1 MKRTPL
7 ALLAAIL
14 VAVVWLLAACDSVT
28 QPIDPAGEAA
38 TSEALMATSHSSRLA
53 LDYVKTESGPS
64 SFNWFGSVSG
74 GINGDLETLVVDA
87 RLSPRIWHIQTVWTV
102 THTPTGGEKDFVAHL
117 NGTLDIVSGKLLLNG
132 KIVTGYLAGAQ
143 VHDEGVLTGYTG
155 PGGTIFEGSLWIMPG
170 SAD

>member
-7 ALLAAIL
+7 ALLAALL
-14 VAVVWLLAACDSVT
+14 VAVVWLVAACDSVT
-28 QPIDPAGEAA
+28 QPMDPAGEAVS
-38 TSEALMATSHSSRLA
+38 SEALLATSPPRRLA
-53 LDYVKTESGPS
+53 LDYVKTESGS
-64 SFNWFGSVSG
+64 GSFNWFGSVSG

-102 THTPTGGEKDFVAHL
+102 TNTPNGSAKNFVAHL
-117 NGTLDIVSGKLLLNG
+117 NGTLNIVSGKLLLNG

-143 VHDEGVLTGYTG
+143 VHDEGVLTGFTG
-155 PGGTIFEGSLWIMPG
+155 VGGTIFEGSLWIMPG